1 MKSSLLSDVKARL
14 APISDTSNLD
24 ASVLIAH
31 VISKPRSWVLAHPEL
46 TLNTSQQKHL
56 DDSLLRLKGGEPF
69 PYILGHWEFFGL
81 QFDIT
86 PDTLIPRPETELLV
100 EKAIAWLQNHSA
112 KRSVADVGTGSG
124 AIAVSIAVHVLDAK
138 ILATDISYKALQV
151 AKRNAKKLGV
161 SERIK
166 FAECDLLPQ
175 PFSRREKGEG
185 VRRIDVM
192 CANLP
197 YIPTTTLHG
206 LPIYNRE
213 PTLAVDGGEDGLDPF
228 RRLLNISPQW
238 LAPDGMILFEIEST
252 LGSQATSLAHA
263 AFPGA
268 HISLHQDLAG
278 KDRLLQLEL
287 AF

>member
-1 MKSSLLSDVKARL
+1 
-14 APISDTSNLD
+14 
-24 ASVLIAH
+24 
-31 VISKPRSWVLAHPEL
+31 
-46 TLNTSQQKHL
+46 
-56 DDSLLRLKGGEPF
+56 
-69 PYILGHWEFFGL
+69 
-81 QFDIT
+81 
-86 PDTLIPRPETELLV
+86 
-100 EKAIAWLQNHSA
+100 
-112 KRSVADVGTGSG
+112 
-124 AIAVSIAVHVLDAK
+124 
-138 ILATDISYKALQV
+138 
-151 AKRNAKKLGV
+151 
-161 SERIK
+161 
-166 FAECDLLPQ
+166 
-175 PFSRREKGEG
+175 
-185 VRRIDVM
+185 M

-238 LAPDGMILFEIEST
+238 LAPDGMMLFEIEST